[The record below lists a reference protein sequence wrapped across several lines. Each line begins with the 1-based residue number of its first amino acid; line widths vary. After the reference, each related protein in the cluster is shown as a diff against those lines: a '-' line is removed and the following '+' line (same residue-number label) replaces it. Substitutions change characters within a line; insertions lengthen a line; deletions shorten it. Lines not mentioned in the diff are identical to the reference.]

1 MSQSL
6 YQKYRPKTFA
16 EVVGQESIKTSLRN
30 QVMREKITH
39 AYLFTGPRGVGKTSL
54 ARILARA
61 VNCESPRDGEP
72 DNTCASCVRILDSA
86 ALDVIEIDA
95 ASHTGVDNVREHVI
109 TASRVPPIGL
119 KHKVF
124 IIDEVHM
131 LSTSA
136 FNALLKTLEEP
147 PEHALFIM
155 ATTESH
161 KIPQTIV
168 SRCQRFDFKRI
179 SLGEMVDRLARLAAA
194 EGVEVDR
201 PVLERVAGKS
211 EGALRDAETLLGQLL
226 SLGETK
232 VTEEVA
238 ELVLPRSQIELV
250 LGFFEH
256 LVARRSAPAIAV
268 IDRLVDE
275 GVNIL
280 DFVRDEVDFMRR
292 AMLYHIDKQMI
303 RLEYI
308 DLSTEQMARL
318 EVALGQISRN
328 ELVRLVNLVVNRFPV
343 IKSAELPQL
352 PLELTV
358 LMWTEGDGDPSP
370 VAARPAPTPVKPTTT
385 VSVTQTTVEVQPE
398 AGDQPAVA
406 SVTETT
412 VTQMSTA
419 APVAATATGDL
430 TEEAVRSS
438 WSQVMNIIRTRNASL
453 GLMMGVANLLSIS
466 GRTVNLGV
474 RFKFHK
480 DRIKATKN
488 EELIRAAMEEAWGKP
503 VMVDVQIGEEFAA
516 TAAAQAGNIS
526 EPSPEEVKNVW
537 DLALNVFG
545 DEKKG

>member
-1 MSQSL
+1 MGPLQQPKMSQSL
-6 YQKYRPKTFA
+6 YQKYRPQAFA
-16 EVVGQESIKTSLRN
+16 DVVGQEPVKESLRN
-30 QVMREKITH
+30 QVMRGKVTH
-39 AYLFTGPRGVGKTSL
+39 AYLFTGPRGVGKTTL

-61 VNCESPRDGEP
+61 VNCENPKDGEP
-72 DNTCASCVRILDSA
+72 DNTCASCKRILDGA

-109 TASRVPPIGL
+109 TAARVPPVGL
-119 KHKVF
+119 KRKVF

-161 KIPQTIV
+161 KIPMTIV

-179 SLGEMVDRLARLAAA
+179 LLDQMVDRLSRLAQS

-201 PVLERVAGKS
+201 AVLERVAAKS
-211 EGALRDAETLLGQLL
+211 EGALRDAETLLGQLFA
-226 SLGETK
+226 LGETK
-232 VTEEVA
+232 ISEDVA
-238 ELVLPRSQIELV
+238 ELVLPRSQIQLV
-250 LGFFEH
+250 LGFFEAV
-256 LVARRSAPAIAV
+256 VARRSTDAIGF
-268 IDRLVDE
+268 IDKLVEE

-292 AMLYHIDKQMI
+292 AMLYHIDHNLL

-308 DLSTEQMARL
+308 DLSAEQMKRL
-318 EVALGQISRN
+318 DTALGLIARN
-328 ELVRLVNLVVNRFPV
+328 ELVRLVNLFVNRFPV

-358 LMWTEGDGDPSP
+358 LLWTEGDMDK
-370 VAARPAPTPVKPTTT
+370 PAP
-385 VSVTQTTVEVQPE
+385 QP
-398 AGDQPAVA
+398 
-406 SVTETT
+406 
-412 VTQMSTA
+412 A
-419 APVAATATGDL
+419 APVRPVPVPSVPVAPPVPAPAPAAPPAATPAVEVAASTDTL
-430 TEEAVRSS
+430 SEEAVRQT
-438 WSQVMNIIRTRNASL
+438 WTEVMNTIRANNHSI
-453 GLMMGVANLLSIS
+453 GLMMGVSHLIGVEA
-466 GRTVNLGV
+466 RTVRLGV
-474 RFKFHK
+474 RYRFHK
-480 DRIKATKN
+480 DRIKSTKN
-488 EELIRAAMEEAWGKP
+488 EEIIRKAMEAAWGRP
-503 VMVDVQIGEEFAA
+503 VMINVAVGDEFAG
-516 TAAAQAGNIS
+516 TPGSVQPDVE

>member
-6 YQKYRPKTFA
+6 YQKYRPQAFA
-16 EVVGQESIKTSLRN
+16 DVVGQEPVKESLRN
-30 QVMREKITH
+30 QVMRNKVTH
-39 AYLFTGPRGVGKTSL
+39 AYLFTGPRGVGKTTL

-61 VNCESPRDGEP
+61 VNCENSVNGEP
-72 DNTCASCVRILDSA
+72 DNTCASCKRILDGA

-109 TASRVPPIGL
+109 TAARVPPVGL
-119 KHKVF
+119 KRKVF

-161 KIPQTIV
+161 KIPMTIV

-179 SLGEMVDRLARLAAA
+179 LLEQMVDRLARLAKS

-201 PVLERVAGKS
+201 VVLERVAAKS
-211 EGALRDAETLLGQLL
+211 EGALRDAETLLGQLFA
-226 SLGETK
+226 LGESK
-232 VTEEVA
+232 ISEDVA

-256 LVARRSAPAIAV
+256 VVARRSSDAIGI
-268 IDRLVDE
+268 IDKLVEE

-292 AMLYHIDKQMI
+292 AMLYHIDHNLL

-308 DLSTEQMARL
+308 DLSAEQMKRL
-318 EVALGQISRN
+318 DAALGLIARN
-328 ELVRLVNLVVNRFPV
+328 ELVRLVNLFVNRFSV

-358 LMWTEGDGDPSP
+358 LLWTEGDMDGGAVAAPVTPKTAGPAPVQPQPTKAPQP
-370 VAARPAPTPVKPTTT
+370 VAPVTPPPVPAPADPAPTPT
-385 VSVTQTTVEVQPE
+385 
-398 AGDQPAVA
+398 APAA
-406 SVTETT
+406 N
-412 VTQMSTA
+412 STDA
-419 APVAATATGDL
+419 L
-430 TEEAVRSS
+430 SEEAVRQT
-438 WSQVMNIIRTRNASL
+438 WTDVMNTIRTNNHSI
-453 GLMMGVANLLSIS
+453 GLMMGVSHLIGVEA
-466 GRTVNLGV
+466 RTVRLGV
-474 RFKFHK
+474 RYRFHK
-480 DRIKATKN
+480 DRIKSTKN
-488 EELIRAAMEEAWGKP
+488 EEIIRKAMEAAWGRP
-503 VMVDVQIGEEFAA
+503 VMINVDVGDEFAG
-516 TAAAQAGNIS
+516 TPGSVQPDVE
-526 EPSPEEVKNVW
+526 EPSAEEVKNVW

-545 DEKKG
+545 EEKK